1 MTDPNTRSCQR
12 GCDDRLVL
20 QVLGMTV
27 NYQLAA
33 KLERSVNPKLQPRI
47 YQRRSLRSAPGLLGR
62 NDRRGC

>member
-1 MTDPNTRSCQR
+1 MIDWYRK
-12 GCDDRLVL
+12 
-20 QVLGMTV
+20 VLGMTV

-33 KLERSVNPKLQPRI
+33 KLERSVDPKLQPRI